1 MKEWIELASD
11 KDIVTRALKYAI
23 VVGFILIMINHG
35 DSILNGTV
43 NAVNIVQ
50 MAVTVFVPYFVSTF
64 SSVGTIK
71 ELHDKDK
78 FAQKI

>member
-11 KDIVTRALKYAI
+11 KHVRIRALKYAI

-43 NAVNIVQ
+43 TDVSIVQ
-50 MAVTVFVPYFVSTF
+50 MTVTVFVPYFVSTF
-64 SSVGTIK
+64 SSVGAIMK
-71 ELHDKDK
+71 LHGKNN
-78 FAQKI
+78 FAQE